1 MAIYGNM
8 VGSSG
13 GILGKTVE
21 IISDDGTDL
30 MGVITDKEEILI

>member
-13 GILGKTVE
+13 GILGKTKTYV
-21 IISDDGTDL
+21 DDK
-30 MGVITDKEEILI
+30 VASS